1 MKAYELKAIIK
12 SHKLWLDSEGKEGER
27 VNLKGA
33 DLAGANLIGANLSGA
48 NLSGANLRDANLS
61 GAELRGADLSGA
73 NLIRANLRGA
83 NLIRANLYGA
93 YLSGANLLSAKFD
106 LNFKKVAWFRE
117 ATFSYNAL
125 PWLVLHPNFYI
136 YHKTLTFVE

>member
-1 MKAYELKAIIK
+1 MTDDRLKAIIE
-12 SHKLWLDSEGKEGER
+12 SHNLWLDSDRREGQR
-27 VNLKGA
+27 
-33 DLAGANLIGANLSGA
+33 
-48 NLSGANLRDANLS
+48 ANLS

-73 NLIRANLRGA
+73 NLIRAHLRGA